1 MANPIIPWDEEK
13 KKKTRIIPWDEEVE
27 IKDKTPN
34 VFDQPTE
41 RIGRPAGHKFEAG
54 TRGAELEALAGE
66 VEPIDLTPITDPLDN
81 YIWKPV
87 KNIGSKIKKEFV
99 GGMEMQ
105 AQALEGLS
113 SGRMPLGGGL
123 YLLGMMRQGLSILT
137 GVVEGVV
144 TEPIAENT
152 QELLNFVSGLDED
165 QEKALYKYA
174 KDNDIILPGDF
185 VGRLFGTFAE
195 MWAPGGWAKSIRA
208 SAVKNNLIAPNE
220 RLGGPIG
227 WLADEG
233 KIPGIQSAAPKE
245 VDTSLLRPRH
255 GPPRFKP
262 DVDVAD
268 DAETLW
274 TYLVEEGATKVDD
287 AGTYIN
293 RTADGTVSRMSVKT
307 VGEILKEPGLAA
319 RVEAAR
325 KAHGKVGGERL
336 YKEVGRELFAA
347 LKKGEIGNENLLRVL
362 DDLGMNAPD
371 LFRYSASEAGGVL
384 NELSQFSKWLSKN
397 GKGYSPALRKELNE
411 VAETLSAMHGRGS
424 KETLTYKVLNTIQ
437 KGVNLWRGTAVSQIW
452 TAMRN
457 AIGQGI
463 RLGTGMIDDAIQ
475 AGINGTSGM
484 QSMRY
489 IANSLRADAVALKD
503 AIPLIRDKKLLDSIL
518 KGNPITEG
526 QLMNRSAQEIDVLN
540 RVARWANSA
549 NIMQERFF
557 RRLAF
562 QARLDKSLRNR
573 DLPNIDK
580 IDPKKIPGELLED
593 ALQHALDIS
602 FASSGGAAA
611 QTITKAFENSFGLLY
626 TVQPFPRFA
635 FANALP
641 FLIEHSPLGLA
652 KALGPKAMSQL
663 AAGNTK
669 AFSRA
674 ASRGMIGSTFLGAAM
689 QMRDHPNAG
698 ENYWEWYTGPPDPET
713 GERPYVDL
721 RAFGPFT
728 TYLFVAEALKGEDA
742 NITAADWV
750 QATAGINRVSGTGLA
765 LIDMLRAKDNSTAAK
780 LAANVAGTFG
790 GVFTYP
796 LKQVVDVQ
804 SVIEGG
810 TPQKSTRGETIEEM
824 LLNPTIA
831 NLPWYNERLPNQQG
845 ATTGTARRIVPFIG
859 EDRKKN
865 VIQMEFDRL
874 GIKQYEMNP
883 KGGTKTS
890 QLFRTGAMP
899 NNNRVIIAI
908 MYGNAKL
915 KDIQKIKGMSGLKF
929 AAELYGDK
937 TYSELNDAAK
947 TTVLRSAMAYS
958 RKVAKAEMEALGQV
972 VPEFQQKVV
981 TPSEI
986 KNLPKGDKRM
996 WDAWL
1001 KENEFNPRP

>member
-1 MANPIIPWDEEK
+1 MAELIVPWDEEK
-13 KKKTRIIPWDEEVE
+13 KKKTLIVPWEEEVE

-41 RIGRPAGHKFEAG
+41 RIGRPPGYKFERG
-54 TRGAELEALAGE
+54 TRGAELEALAEE
-66 VEPIDLTPITDPLDN
+66 VEPMDLSTLKDIKDM
-81 YIWKPV
+81 IWNPV
-87 KNIGSKIKKEFV
+87 KSTGSKIKREYV
-99 GGMEMQ
+99 GGVEMQ

-123 YLLGMMRQGLSILT
+123 YLLGMLRQVLAPLT
-137 GVVEGVV
+137 GVVEEVI
-144 TEPIAENT
+144 TDPIAKST
-152 QELLNFVSGLDED
+152 QELLDFVSGLDED
-165 QEKALYKYA
+165 QKKSLHKYA
-174 KDNDIILPGDF
+174 KDNDIMLPGDF
-185 VGRLFGTFAE
+185 IGRLFGTAAE
-195 MWAPGGWAKSIRA
+195 FWAPGGWARMIRA
-208 SAVKNNLIAPNE
+208 NAIKHNLIAPNE

-233 KIPGIQSAAPKE
+233 RIPGIQSAPTRM
-245 VDTSLLRPRH
+245 DTSRISPRQ

-262 DVDVAD
+262 DEVIEAAD
-268 DAETLW
+268 DAEPLW
-274 TYLVEEGATKVDD
+274 TALVEGGATKVDD

-293 RTADGTVSRMSVKT
+293 RTVDGVVSRMSVKT

-347 LKKGEIGNENLLRVL
+347 LKSGEIGNENLLRIL

-384 NELSQFSKWLSKN
+384 NELSQFSKWLAKN
-397 GKGYSPALRKELNE
+397 GKGYSSALRKELDE
-411 VAETLSAMHGRGS
+411 VGDTLSAMHGRGS
-424 KETLTYKVLNTIQ
+424 KETLTFKALNTIQ
-437 KGVNLWRGTAVSQIW
+437 RGVNLWRATAVSQIW

-457 AIGQGI
+457 AIGQGV

-489 IANSLRADAVALKD
+489 IMNSLKADAVALKD
-503 AIPLIRDKKLLDSIL
+503 TIPLIRDKKLLDSIL

-526 QLMNRSAQEIDVLN
+526 QLMNRSAQEINVLN
-540 RVARWANSA
+540 RAARWANTA
-549 NIMQERFF
+549 NILQERFF

-580 IDPKKIPGELLED
+580 IDPKKIPQELLED

-611 QTITKAFENSFGLLY
+611 QSITKAFENSFGLLY

-652 KALGPKAMSQL
+652 KALGPKSMAQL
-663 AAGNTK
+663 AAGNSK
-669 AFSRA
+669 AFSKA
-674 ASRGMIGSTFLGAAM
+674 ASRGIIGSTFLGAAM

-698 ENYWEWYTGPPDPET
+698 EHYYEWYTGPPDPVT
-713 GERPYVDL
+713 GERPYMDL

-728 TYLFVAEALKGEDA
+728 TYLFIAEALKGEDA
-742 NITAADWV
+742 NVTTADWV
-750 QATAGINRVSGTGLA
+750 NATAGINRVSGTGLA
-765 LIDMLRAKDNSTAAK
+765 LIDTLRAKDNSTRDK
-780 LAANVAGTFG
+780 LLANTVGIFG

-810 TPQKSTRGETIEEM
+810 TPQKSARGETIGEM
-824 LLNPTIA
+824 LTYPTIA
-831 NLPWYNERLPNQQG
+831 NVPWYNERLANQQG

-859 EDRKKN
+859 ESRKKN

-874 GIKQYEMNP
+874 GIKPYELNP
-883 KGGTKTS
+883 KGGTRTS
-890 QLFRTGAMP
+890 KLFRTGAMQ

-908 MYGNAKL
+908 MYGNTKL

-929 AAELYGDK
+929 AVELYGDK

-972 VPEFQQKVV
+972 DPEFQEKVV
-981 TPSEI
+981 RASEI
-986 KNLPKGDKRM
+986 KDLPKGDKRM
-996 WDAWL
+996 WEAWL
-1001 KENEFNPRP
+1001 KENEFNTQL